1 MRRGI
6 ELGMVLQLKLGSNY
20 SPVMHL
26 PGGVVESV
34 FGRVYAECVRGD
46 KALRQNLFR
55 SLLNIF
61 VADAEAGTEGG
72 GTGGD
77 VKLLQNYVG
86 STLAHLPFVAVNEV
100 LNIIHQIDSIVAVDG
115 NQVRAVRSS
124 VSRSD
129 EPGKYIL

>member
-1 MRRGI
+1 M
-6 ELGMVLQLKLGSNY
+6 
-20 SPVMHL
+20 
-26 PGGVVESV
+26 
-34 FGRVYAECVRGD
+34 
-46 KALRQNLFR
+46 
-55 SLLNIF
+55 
-61 VADAEAGTEGG
+61 
-72 GTGGD
+72 
-77 VKLLQNYVG
+77 KLLQNYVG